1 MKGVLHRLPDQVAHQ
16 FHQRHLLQVL
26 RQFPYWYQPLGRFYQ
41 HLSPSR
47 IIVFGYVTLWQAI
60 QVRSL
65 LLNMWEHRL
74 EMAVGLHQENLFL
87 YISFVL
93 PHDPQVYRLHLKCQ
107 NTQQCLYR
115 PTKTTSYSASSGQ
128 NSFGGIRAPTWGPP
142 TSSPSHTS
150 NSGAQL
156 LPPLAKKETDD
167 DNWNF
172 GKMRRS
178 SLILRRST
186 VH

>member
-74 EMAVGLHQENLFL
+74 EVAVGLHQENLFY

-107 NTQQCLYR
+107 NTQQGLYR
-115 PTKTTSYSASSGQ
+115 PTKKTYPRNQ
-128 NSFGGIRAPTWGPP
+128 PV
-142 TSSPSHTS
+142 
-150 NSGAQL
+150 
-156 LPPLAKKETDD
+156 LAK
-167 DNWNF
+167 
-172 GKMRRS
+172 
-178 SLILRRST
+178 ILSVEYVPLPE
-186 VH
+186 VHQLRLHRTQEWY